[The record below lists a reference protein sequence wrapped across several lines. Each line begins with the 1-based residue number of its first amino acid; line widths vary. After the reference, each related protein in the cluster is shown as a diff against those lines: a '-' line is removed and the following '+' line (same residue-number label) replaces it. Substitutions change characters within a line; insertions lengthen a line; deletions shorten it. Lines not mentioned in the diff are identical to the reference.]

1 MTMQILAHPELPE
14 PSQPRTWLTD
24 LKRVA
29 SMCATLTAAP
39 EVRVLI
45 DGVRQPMLMRVSPLR
60 AEVEPGRGPREL
72 LALRPA
78 KGECI
83 VMPFAGGGQ
92 ASVWFSDSA
101 GVYAFRTSVVGVA
114 NEALLIPPPL
124 ALLRFVRRDEV
135 RYVVTPESSSERAPR
150 FFMADDPEGRPA
162 RIVNISLS
170 GVLVEIDGG
179 TAPAPALYAGLSAN
193 AQQGKRVEAPGLVRR
208 ARSLPGGRFEA
219 ALEFDATPLTRAAVA
234 RLLEGLGTEAHVE
247 PYVVQSLP
255 GVVRSMLDVPPVTD
269 DRGYP
274 RPVATAHTRILK
286 AS

>member
-1 MTMQILAHPELPE
+1 MQTLNHAELPE

-24 LKRVA
+24 AKRVA
-29 SMCATLTAAP
+29 SLCATLTAQP

-45 DGVRQPMLMRVSPLR
+45 DGVRQPMLMRVSAVR
-60 AEVEPGRGPREL
+60 AEVEAGRGPREL
-72 LALRPA
+72 LALRPT

-114 NEALLIPPPL
+114 NEALLVPPPL

-135 RYVVTPESSSERAPR
+135 RFVVAPDASAERAPR
-150 FFMADDPEGRPA
+150 FFMSDDPEGRPA

-170 GVLVEIDGG
+170 GVLIEIEGG
-179 TAPAPALYAGLSAN
+179 AAPAVALYAGLSAN
-193 AQQGKRVEAPGLVRR
+193 ATQGKRVEAPGLVRR
-208 ARSLPGGRFEA
+208 ARPLPGGRFEA
-219 ALEFDATPLTRAAVA
+219 AVEFEATPLTRAAVA
-234 RLLEGLGTEAHVE
+234 RLLDGLGTEAHVE
-247 PYVVQSLP
+247 PYIVQSLP
-255 GVVRSMLDVPPVTD
+255 AAVRAMLDAPPVSD

>member
-1 MTMQILAHPELPE
+1 MHSLTPTDSPG

-24 LKRVA
+24 VKRVA
-29 SMCATLTAAP
+29 SLCATLTAQP

-45 DGVRQPMLMRVSPLR
+45 DGVRQPMLMRVSALR

-72 LALRPA
+72 LALRPV

-114 NEALLIPPPL
+114 NEALLVPPPL
-124 ALLRFVRRDEV
+124 AFLRFVRRDEV
-135 RYVVTPESSSERAPR
+135 RFIVTPEASTERAPR
-150 FFMADDPEGRPA
+150 FFMSDDPEGRSA

-170 GVLVEIDGG
+170 GVLVEIEGG
-179 TAPAPALYAGLSAN
+179 AAPAAALYAGLSAN
-193 AQQGKRVEAPGLVRR
+193 ATHGKRVEAPGIVRR
-208 ARSLPGGRFEA
+208 TRPLPGGRFEA
-219 ALEFDATPLTRAAVA
+219 AVEFEATPLTRAAVT
-234 RLLEGLGTEAHVE
+234 RLLDGIGTEAQVE

-255 GVVRSMLDVPPVTD
+255 APVRGMLDAPPVTD

>member
-1 MTMQILAHPELPE
+1 MQTLNHAELPE

-24 LKRVA
+24 AKRVA
-29 SMCATLTAAP
+29 SLCATLTAQP

-45 DGVRQPMLMRVSPLR
+45 DGVRQPMLMRVSTIR
-60 AEVEPGRGPREL
+60 AEVEAGRGPREL

-114 NEALLIPPPL
+114 HEALLIPPPL

-135 RYVVTPESSSERAPR
+135 RFVVAPDASAERAPR
-150 FFMADDPEGRPA
+150 FFMSDDPEGRPA

-170 GVLVEIDGG
+170 GVLIEIEGG
-179 TAPAPALYAGLSAN
+179 AAPAVALYAGLSAN
-193 AQQGKRVEAPGLVRR
+193 ATQGKRVEAPGLVRR

-219 ALEFDATPLTRAAVA
+219 AVEFEATPLTRAAVA
-234 RLLEGLGTEAHVE
+234 RLLDGLGTEAHVE

-255 GVVRSMLDVPPVTD
+255 AAVRAMLDAPPVSD